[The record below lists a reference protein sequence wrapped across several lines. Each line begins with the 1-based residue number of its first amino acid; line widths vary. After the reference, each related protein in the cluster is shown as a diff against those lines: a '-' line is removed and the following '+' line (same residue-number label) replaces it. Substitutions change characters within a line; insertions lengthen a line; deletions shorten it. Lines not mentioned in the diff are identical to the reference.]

1 MNWIFTIG
9 LIAAVVS
16 TVAFIPQVRKS
27 WLTRKTQD
35 ISLGSYILVVSGVLL
50 WLIYGFLVKD
60 FPLILANGITLIF
73 TGWILILKIIY
84 R

>member
-1 MNWIFTIG
+1 M
-9 LIAAVVS
+9 
-16 TVAFIPQVRKS
+16 
-27 WLTRKTQD
+27 
-35 ISLGSYILVVSGVLL
+35 GSYILVVSGVLL